1 VAESITS
8 LQNPQIK
15 ALVRLR
21 KRRERDQTKRFLIE
35 GYRELR
41 RAIDGQVTIETLYV
55 CEELFLGTN
64 EPRLI
69 ADAAARG
76 AEVVQVSADPFAKVS
91 YRDRP
96 EGLLAVAEQFDTDLE
111 SIAVGADPLVLVVES
126 IEKPGNLGTMLRTAD
141 AAGVDAVI
149 VADPTTDPFNPNVV
163 RASLGCLFTVP
174 LAISSTERASEWLTA
189 SQIRTVAT
197 TPDTSTLHWE
207 ADLTGPVAVI
217 VGSEQYGLSREWLDR
232 ADERIRIP
240 MGGEADSLNAA
251 MAGGVVLFEAVR
263 QRNG

>member
-1 VAESITS
+1 MAELITS
-8 LQNPQIK
+8 LQNPRIK
-15 ALVRLR
+15 ALVRMR

-41 RAIDGQVTIETLYV
+41 RAVDRQVTIETLFV

-69 ADAAARG
+69 AEAAANG
-76 AEVVQVSADPFAKVS
+76 AEVVEVSAEPFSKIS

-96 EGLLAVAEQFDTDLE
+96 EGLLAIAEQFDTDLE
-111 SIAVGADPLVLVVES
+111 SIATKADPLVLVVES

-174 LAISSTERASEWLTA
+174 LAVSSTERALEWLNA

-207 ADLTGPVAVI
+207 ADLVGSVAII
-217 VGSEQYGLSREWLDR
+217 VGSEQYGLSREWLDG
-232 ADERIRIP
+232 ADARVRIP

-251 MAGGVVLFEAVR
+251 MAAGVVLFEAVR
-263 QRNG
+263 QRRS

>member
-1 VAESITS
+1 MAEPITS

-21 KRRERDQTKRFLIE
+21 KRRERDRTKRFLIE

-41 RAIDGQVTIETLYV
+41 RAVDRQVTIKTLYV

-64 EPRLI
+64 EPILI
-69 ADAAARG
+69 ANAAANG
-76 AEVVQVSADPFAKVS
+76 AEVVEIGADPFAKVS

-96 EGLLAVAEQFDTDLE
+96 EGLLAVAEQFETGLE
-111 SIAVGADPLVLVVES
+111 SIASDTDPLVLVVES

-174 LAISSTERASEWLTA
+174 LAVSTTEQAMEWLTA

-197 TPDTSTLHWE
+197 TPDTSTLHWG

-217 VGSEQYGLSREWLDR
+217 VGSEQYGLSRGWLER
-232 ADERIRIP
+232 ADERVRIP

-251 MAGGVVLFEAVR
+251 MAAGVVLFEAVR